1 MNSGRTLPVP
11 GAARPRARQTEIAY
25 TYGEPPA
32 DSIAAGFLRYLADEV
47 GKDIV
52 RAKGHRPCA
61 ELDKPLLC
69 RPDR

>member
-1 MNSGRTLPVP
+1 MEQAQGRFVDRLRPRRPGAGPRQVP
-11 GAARPRARQTEIAY
+11 GPRP
-25 TYGEPPA
+25 
-32 DSIAAGFLRYLADEV
+32 IAAGFLRYLADEV